1 MAGQE
6 RALNVLFRRSG
17 DEKKN
22 SDKPFEKS
30 GGEKHRRRGGEIG
43 IQSSNSQF
51 LAFFYCTVKVQLVI
65 LIL

>member
-1 MAGQE
+1 MYYLDD
-6 RALNVLFRRSG
+6 R

-22 SDKPFEKS
+22 SDKPFEKP
-30 GGEKHRRRGGEIG
+30 GGEKHRRRGGGVG

-51 LAFFYCTVKVQLVI
+51 MAFFLYCTVKVQLVI